1 MNMRR
6 LVIGISGGVDVGK
19 STIALNLGVY
29 LASQGH
35 AALLIDLSTN
45 LHKAYTNSDSSMV
58 PDLTGVLSHQNALDG
73 LIMTGPLGLGLF
85 QVSTCSSQYHG
96 RLNGNVDDFLR
107 AIRRQANYDIII
119 LDLAAGISG
128 HAPSLLQACDLHL
141 VIVRNE
147 YPSIVDAYSVI
158 KVLGH
163 ELELAKSLWVL
174 PNRVASPRE
183 GKIAHCLLNDTSRRF
198 LSMQLNYLSS
208 IREDRVV
215 QLAKKTNVPMICSSP
230 DSRFSRDIRLLSN
243 RILNIPRPSVSV
255 GS

>member
-1 MNMRR
+1 MRR
-6 LVIGISGGVDVGK
+6 LVIGISGGMDVGK

-45 LHKAYTNSDSSMV
+45 LHRAHTNSHSSMV
-58 PDLTGVLSHQNALDG
+58 PDLTNVLSHQNTLDE
-73 LIMTGPLGLGLF
+73 LIMTGPLGLGLL

-96 RLNGNVDDFLR
+96 RSNGNVDNFLR
-107 AIRRQANYDIII
+107 AIRQQANYDIII

-141 VIVRNE
+141 VIVRND
-147 YPSIVDAYSVI
+147 YSSIVDAYSVI

-163 ELELAKSLWVL
+163 ELDLAKWLWVL

-183 GKIAHCLLNDTSRRF
+183 GKIAHCLLNDTSRKF

-208 IREDRVV
+208 TREDRGVKLV
-215 QLAKKTNVPMICSSP
+215 EKASVPMICSSP

-243 RILNIPRPSVSV
+243 RILNIPRPSISV
-255 GS
+255 GG